1 MGPPEVLTLAG
12 QFGPMGLLVAYLMWR
27 EIRAEKLARERLET
41 DKALAA
47 AMALLTATIQ
57 GLK

>member
-1 MGPPEVLTLAG
+1 MPPEVLTLAG

-27 EIRAEKLARERLET
+27 EIRTEKLARERLET

>member
-1 MGPPEVLTLAG
+1 MPADVLNLAG

-27 EIRAEKLARERLET
+27 DLRTDKLARERVET

-47 AMALLTATIQ
+47 AMAILTATIQ